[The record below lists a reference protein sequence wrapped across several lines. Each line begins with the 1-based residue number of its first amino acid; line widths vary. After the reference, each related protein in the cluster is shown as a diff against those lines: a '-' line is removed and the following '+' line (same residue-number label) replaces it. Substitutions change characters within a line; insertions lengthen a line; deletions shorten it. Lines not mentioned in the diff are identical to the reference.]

1 VDQEDQYR
9 RLAWDW
15 LQMAEATNDL
25 KSRLVLLRMAQAVV
39 HLAEEAE
46 KNSKLDIG
54 YAPPPGFAWEGEPT
68 SSFDV
73 L

>member
-1 VDQEDQYR
+1 
-9 RLAWDW
+9 
-15 LQMAEATNDL
+15 MAEATNDL

-54 YAPPPGFAWEGEPT
+54 YETPPGFAWEGEPI
-68 SSFDV
+68 SRSVDV